1 MVGDRMVNESKDL
14 EEVFKIYLDKRR
26 VPTAVDIFKTI
37 CKVARLNPY
46 DEFTLTELKS
56 YRGALAGIPSMRVY
70 RIIND
75 FVDMG
80 IVSAIAVHGDGRIVY
95 RLNINKFETKLKE
108 HINLVRNIYE
118 EKNQSQG

>member
-108 HINLVRNIYE
+108 HINLFQVLVR
-118 EKNQSQG
+118 